1 MCDSQ
6 NSRLNNAPVTNDKND
21 SQNKGGESPKSY
33 YYDDS
38 TGYEIYD
45 EENETEE
52 DADDVDGQSRP

>member
-38 TGYEIYD
+38 TGYEVYK
-45 EENETEE
+45 EE
-52 DADDVDGQSRP
+52 DESDDEIDQHDKK